1 MRLAKTIDLDAVQ
14 TFVLIAALANFTRVA
29 EASGTT
35 QSAVS
40 LKLRRLEEFLGRRL
54 VERTPRSVRLTAD
67 GLGFIEHAKALL
79 AASER
84 AVSFTVP
91 VACRIRLG
99 ISDHAVGP
107 QLPVLLARLGAADPG
122 LVIEVGVGY
131 SRSLLEAF
139 DDGRFDGVV
148 VRREGSRRGGETLAD
163 DELGWFAAPSFE
175 RRADEPLRLASLAPP
190 CGVRAMAIRA
200 LDASPVPWQE
210 VFVGGGVAA
219 VTAAVVAGL
228 GVAALARRIA
238 PAGSVDVGKALRLPR
253 LPRSRVM
260 LYSRVSD
267 ARARAAFRVLAA
279 VFRGST

>member
-1 MRLAKTIDLDAVQ
+1 MRPTKTIDLDAVQ
-14 TFVLIAALANFTRVA
+14 TFALIASLANFTRVA
-29 EASGTT
+29 EATGTT

-40 LKLRRLEEFLGRRL
+40 LKLRRLETFLGRRL

-67 GLGFIEHAKALL
+67 GLAFLDHAKTLL

-84 AVSFTVP
+84 ALSFTAP
-91 VACRIRLG
+91 AACRLRLG
-99 ISDHAVGP
+99 ISDHAAGP
-107 QLPVLLARLGAADPG
+107 QLPALLAHLGAADPG

-131 SRSLLEAF
+131 SRSLLDAF
-139 DDGRFDGVV
+139 DDGQFDGVI
-148 VRREGSRRGGETLAD
+148 VRREGSRRGGEMLAD
-163 DELGWFAAPSFE
+163 DELSWFAAPSYE
-175 RRADEPLRLASLAPP
+175 PRADEPVRLASLAPP
-190 CGVRAMAIRA
+190 CGVRAAAIRA

-219 VTAAVVAGL
+219 VAAAVVAGL

-267 ARARAAFRVLAA
+267 ARARAAFRVLTA
-279 VFRGST
+279 VFRGTA